1 MILHPSD
8 ASKSSQ
14 DGLKCGQDGPKIAP
28 RRLQDL
34 PKTILKTFLL
44 HRLFRLRFWS
54 VLAPTW
60 APFDPPLGAQ
70 DGPKI
75 DAKNVRKSRCRKMA
89 SKIAP
94 RRPKMAPRRPRTPQR
109 APQDPPD
116 PPKCAPRASKIA
128 PRALKFAPRASK
140 SSRDVERKVANKHCN
155 FKSENH
161 AQSKAARRS
170 PRRNIRRPHVRR
182 PRTKQSSA
190 AQPATKDQK
199 TSSQKTTHTTSPDP
213 SRTSH
218 IGTEDSLMMISPL
231 ILTPQQKQRLANR

>member
-1 MILHPSD
+1 MLICSEAVVRGRGDQDRSKTPHDDHLD
-8 ASKSSQ
+8 AKKRFVKKYTKTKGKAMMLLPPAALKSPQ
-14 DGLKCGQDGPKIAP
+14 DGLKFGQYGLKIGP

-140 SSRDVERKVANKHCN
+140 SSRDVERL
-155 FKSENH
+155 
-161 AQSKAARRS
+161 
-170 PRRNIRRPHVRR
+170 
-182 PRTKQSSA
+182 SS
-190 AQPATKDQK
+190 
-199 TSSQKTTHTTSPDP
+199 
-213 SRTSH
+213 
-218 IGTEDSLMMISPL
+218 
-231 ILTPQQKQRLANR
+231 

>member
-1 MILHPSD
+1 MILPPP
-8 ASKSSQ
+8 AALKSPQ
-14 DGLKCGQDGPKIAP
+14 DGLKFGQDGLKIGP

-75 DAKNVRKSRCRKMA
+75 DSKNVRKSRCRKMA

-94 RRPKMAPRRPRTPQR
+94 RRPKIAPRRPRTPQR

-116 PPKCAPRASKIA
+116 PPPGPPQMRPKSLQDR
-128 PRALKFAPRASK
+128 SK
-140 SSRDVERKVANKHCN
+140 SAEVRPKSSEIVERCRK
-155 FKSENH
+155 KS
-161 AQSKAARRS
+161 R
-170 PRRNIRRPHVRR
+170 
-182 PRTKQSSA
+182 KQ
-190 AQPATKDQK
+190 T
-199 TSSQKTTHTTSPDP
+199 
-213 SRTSH
+213 
-218 IGTEDSLMMISPL
+218 L
-231 ILTPQQKQRLANR
+231 

>member
-1 MILHPSD
+1 MLFTPQA

-14 DGLKCGQDGPKIAP
+14 DGLKFGQDGPKIAP

-44 HRLFRLRFWS
+44 HRLFRLRFGS
-54 VLAPTW
+54 VLGPTW

-75 DAKNVRKSRCRKMA
+75 DSKNVRKSRCRKMA

-94 RRPKMAPRRPRTPQR
+94 RRPKIAPRRPRTPQR

-116 PPKCAPRASKIA
+116 PPPDPPKCAPRGSKIA

-140 SSRDVERKVANKHCN
+140 SSRDVERKVENKHFN
-155 FKSENH
+155 LKSEDH
-161 AQSKAARRS
+161 ARSKAARRS
-170 PRRNIRRPHVRR
+170 TRR
-182 PRTKQSSA
+182 K
-190 AQPATKDQK
+190 K
-199 TSSQKTTHTTSPDP
+199 
-213 SRTSH
+213 
-218 IGTEDSLMMISPL
+218 GTEEKGNGG
-231 ILTPQQKQRLANR
+231 TEERR

>member
-1 MILHPSD
+1 MIGHPPD

-60 APFDPPLGAQ
+60 APFAPPLGAQ

-94 RRPKMAPRRPRTPQR
+94 RRPKIAPRRPRTPQR

-116 PPKCAPRASKIA
+116 TPPDPPKCAPRGSKIA

-140 SSRDVERKVANKHCN
+140 SSGDVERKVENK
-155 FKSENH
+155 
-161 AQSKAARRS
+161 
-170 PRRNIRRPHVRR
+170 
-182 PRTKQSSA
+182 
-190 AQPATKDQK
+190 
-199 TSSQKTTHTTSPDP
+199 
-213 SRTSH
+213 
-218 IGTEDSLMMISPL
+218 
-231 ILTPQQKQRLANR
+231 

>member
-1 MILHPSD
+1 MPFPPPPN
-8 ASKSSQ
+8 
-14 DGLKCGQDGPKIAP
+14 GLKMASSSAKMAS
-28 RRLQDL
+28 RSVQDL

-70 DGPKI
+70 DDPKI
-75 DAKNVRKSRCRKMA
+75 DSKNVRKSRCRKMA

-94 RRPKMAPRRPRTPQR
+94 RRPKIAPRRPRIPQR
-109 APQDPPD
+109 APKDPPDPPPD

-155 FKSENH
+155 FKSEDH

-170 PRRNIRRPHVRR
+170 PRRKIRRPQVRR
-182 PRTKQSSA
+182 PRTQHL
-190 AQPATKDQK
+190 PTPPGPP
-199 TSSQKTTHTTSPDP
+199 TSELKIVS
-213 SRTSH
+213 
-218 IGTEDSLMMISPL
+218 
-231 ILTPQQKQRLANR
+231 